1 MKLIVIFSTF
11 LVKRQWALLEMALYI
26 YCIIDYKSRAQLA
39 NVGMRMTQ
47 LGAAP

>member
-26 YCIIDYKSRAQLA
+26 YSIIIIIIIIIII
-39 NVGMRMTQ
+39 
-47 LGAAP
+47 